1 MKNSDRLFASIIGGR
16 VGVVTVAPDGTISG
30 GVAEELSVLSGA
42 FNPLHEGHEG
52 MLKAAV
58 GITGSAGVF
67 ELSIVNVD
75 KPELPEDEVRER
87 MSQFAGRYTAL
98 ISRAPTFLEKSRIMP
113 GASFVIGYDTAV
125 RLFDDR
131 YYPAYQRETDPDNT
145 GSATLAAM
153 SEIRRNG
160 CEFIVAGRVT
170 EDGFKTVQ
178 DLDIPDG
185 YREMLRGI
193 PVEMFREDIS
203 STQIR
208 RSSWND

>member
-1 MKNSDRLFASIIGGR
+1 MNDSDHLFAGVIAGR
-16 VGVVTVAPDGTISG
+16 FGVISVMPDGTISDG
-30 GVAEELSVLSGA
+30 AAEGLTVLSGA
-42 FNPLHEGHEG
+42 FNPLHQGHEG
-52 MLKAAV
+52 MLNAAT
-58 GITGSAGVF
+58 GITGTAGVF
-67 ELSIVNVD
+67 ELSVVNVD

-87 MSQFAGRYTAL
+87 VSQFSGRYTAL

-131 YYPAYQRETDPDNT
+131 YYPTYQREADPENT

-160 CEFIVAGRVT
+160 CAFIVAGRVT
-170 EDGFKTVQ
+170 DDGFKTVQ
-178 DLDIPDG
+178 DLNVPAG
-185 YREMLRGI
+185 YRPMLRGI
-193 PVEMFREDIS
+193 PVEVFREDIS

-208 RSSWND
+208 RSSGTD